1 MKFARILKINDSRDE
16 AQRILTLT
24 YTNVK
29 KRKYG
34 TWVGTPITVERSIN
48 DVIPVDNALNESML
62 NPGILVNEEN
72 TSKLEKENNAK
83 KDENASN
90 DETATNDENDEIA
103 TNDEN
108 TNNDDS
114 DEVVDT
120 KMTGNND
127 KDENKDEIEKEITTM
142 QEIKDDNKH
151 IRKSERIRKQR
162 YEIHPDDIG
171 NNDDEKD
178 KNYEKGLL

>member
-24 YTNVK
+24 YTNIK
-29 KRKYG
+29 KRKDG
-34 TWVGTPITVERSIN
+34 TWIGTPITVERSIN

-72 TSKLEKENNAK
+72 TSNLEKENNAK
-83 KDENASN
+83 KDENTS
-90 DETATNDENDEIA
+90 NDEIA

-114 DEVVDT
+114 DEVVDNN
-120 KMTGNND
+120 MTENND
-127 KDENKDEIEKEITTM
+127 KDENKDENEKEITTM

-178 KNYEKGLL
+178 KSYKR